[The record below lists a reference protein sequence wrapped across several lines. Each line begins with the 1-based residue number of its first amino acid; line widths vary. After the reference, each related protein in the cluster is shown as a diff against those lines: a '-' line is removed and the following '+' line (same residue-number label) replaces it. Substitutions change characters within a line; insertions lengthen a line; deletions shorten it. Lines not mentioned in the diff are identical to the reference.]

1 MKKAALFLGIICIF
15 VFIGCGQ
22 EEKGEQAAPEKPK
35 EAVETA
41 KEKSES
47 TVDKAA
53 KEKTKETKTTAEE
66 KTGKA
71 AEDVK
76 EKAGQAAETVKK
88 EAEEAAETVKQKTG
102 EAVKSAEDKIRRAK
116 KAGVPGVIEMKN
128 EKMFSQHRMGIISFD
143 HRAHVDEYD
152 LGCGKCH
159 HDENNQPLNDLSYDD
174 PVKGCAQ
181 CHDKEGR
188 PRRQESMSDQQWKKE
203 QLKYYYGAIH
213 ENCTGCH
220 KETKGPVKCMQ
231 CHPAPEK
238 KSG

>member
-1 MKKAALFLGIICIF
+1 MKKVALFLGIICIF

-22 EEKGEQAAPEKPK
+22 EEKAEQAVSEKPK
-35 EAVETA
+35 ETVETA

-47 TVDKAA
+47 TADRAA
-53 KEKTKETKTTAEE
+53 KEDTGETGKTAEE

-71 AEDVK
+71 GKDVK
-76 EKAGQAAETVKK
+76 EKAGEAVETVKK
-88 EAEEAAETVKQKTG
+88 EAEETVDSIKQKTG
-102 EAVKSAEDKIRRAK
+102 EAVKAAEDKTGETQ

-143 HRAHVDEYD
+143 HKAHVDEYD

-159 HDENNQPLNDLSYDD
+159 HDENNKPLNDLSYDE
-174 PVKGCAQ
+174 PVKGCAE

-188 PRRQESMSDQQWKKE
+188 PSRDESMSDQQWKKE

-220 KETKGPVKCMQ
+220 KETKGPVKCME

-238 KSG
+238 N